1 MGKGVPLLYGST
13 TGNTAGVAERI
24 AERWTGSEPIEL
36 IDIGVDGVT
45 PVIAYE
51 TLIIGAPTWDF
62 GELQQDWADEWESF
76 CQLDLSGMRVALF
89 GVGDQLGYP
98 EWFQDSLGLIANQV
112 RKAGG
117 VLVAP
122 WPNQGY
128 KFEASLALMEGEDQF
143 VGLALD
149 EDSQAW
155 ATDERLEVWLK
166 QVQLEFS

>member
-1 MGKGVPLLYGST
+1 MGALGFYNAASAWGASYLINFALRADLNL
-13 TGNTAGVAERI
+13 TGLDSAR
-24 AERWTGSEPIEL
+24 
-36 IDIGVDGVT
+36 
-45 PVIAYE
+45 
-51 TLIIGAPTWDF
+51 DF